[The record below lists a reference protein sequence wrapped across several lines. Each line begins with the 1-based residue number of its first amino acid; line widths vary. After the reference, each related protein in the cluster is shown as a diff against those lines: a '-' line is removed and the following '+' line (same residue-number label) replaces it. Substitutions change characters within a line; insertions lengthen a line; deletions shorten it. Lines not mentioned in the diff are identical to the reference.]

1 MEYKGYR
8 EYIIETIGHTPYGI
22 AIFPENIAKVLT
34 EQFAI
39 PFEQAKKVTNVN
51 LKRLA
56 DKEEIERLQKGIYY
70 KAKLTV
76 FGKTK
81 PNMDTVMS
89 QILTLRDE
97 DIIGY
102 ETGASFHNSI
112 GLITLMPRMKEIATN
127 RYRTKMDVNCH
138 IITRKPVTRV
148 DKNNYKYLQ
157 FLDTVDELPTAYVD
171 AENPYQLLN
180 DYVEKQNLDKL
191 KLIYIAKEYYPQKT
205 LLRLLDI
212 ILEVEHETA

>member
-1 MEYKGYR
+1 MEYQGYG
-8 EYIIETIGHTPYGI
+8 EHIIETIEHVPYGM

-56 DKEEIERLQKGIYY
+56 DKEKIERLQKGIYY
-70 KAKLTV
+70 KTKQTV
-76 FGKTK
+76 FGKIK
-81 PNMDTVMS
+81 PNMDAVME
-89 QILTLRDE
+89 QVLTIRDE

-102 ETGASFHNSI
+102 ETGASFQNSI
-112 GLITLMPRMKEIATN
+112 GLIKLMPRMKEIATN
-127 RYRTKMDVNCH
+127 RYRIKMDVNCH
-138 IITRKPVTRV
+138 IVARKPVTRV
-148 DKNNYKYLQ
+148 NKNNYQYLQ
-157 FLDTVDELPTAYVD
+157 FLDVVDELPTAYVD

-180 DYVEKQNLDKL
+180 DYVGKQNLDKL
-191 KLIYIAKEYYPQKT
+191 KLIYMAKKYYPQKT